1 MNHHASAPLGANAD
15 APAVSLEIRD
25 GLATVTLNSPAT
37 RNALGG
43 RLNDDLASA
52 LAEVLD
58 ARDVRVAVIR
68 ATGPMFCP
76 GADLAWLQPEQPGAP
91 ARIEGVLDAL
101 NPLFARL
108 RASPMI
114 VVAAVHG
121 AVAGGGLGLLNVADL
136 VIAAHST
143 RFNTAYT
150 RIAATPDLGATY
162 WLPRLAGERRALE
175 LLLLTDGFDAVRAQ
189 ALGLVNF
196 VVPAGSFD
204 LEVDKLLRRLLAGPP
219 DAFAAVKQLVYQAH
233 DNDLATHLH
242 HERQR
247 LVAAAAQ
254 PEFAEGV
261 RAFVEKREPRF

>member
-1 MNHHASAPLGANAD
+1 MTQHASGSTHAD
-15 APAVSLEIRD
+15 TGAPAVSLTIED
-25 GLATVTLNSPAT
+25 GLATITLDSAAT

-43 RLNDDLASA
+43 RLNDDLASV
-52 LAEVLD
+52 LAQVLD
-58 ARDVRVAVIR
+58 AEGVRVAVIR
-68 ATGPMFCP
+68 ANGPMFCP
-76 GADLAWLQPEQPGAP
+76 GADLGWLQPEQPGAP
-91 ARIEGVLDAL
+91 ERIDGVLDAL

-108 RASPMI
+108 RASPVI

-175 LLLLTDGFDAVRAQ
+175 LLLLTDGFDAARAQ

-196 VVPAGSFD
+196 VVPAASFD
-204 LEVDKLLRRLLAGPP
+204 QDVNKLVRRLLAGPP
-219 DAFAAVKQLVYQAH
+219 GAFAAVKRLVYQAH

-242 HERQR
+242 HERHQ
-247 LVAAAAQ
+247 LVAAAGQ